1 MKKYKSLFYREL
13 RLSLKNTVLTTATIV
28 VFALFFFTVL
38 FFIKSLPPE
47 DMNANNIQNLYDS
60 IVLMPSAILGLLPAI
75 MNLGQSSILRSDINS
90 GWLQY
95 SYALPITSTERAAV
109 RTVRNAFFTVAG
121 MLFGLLCTVGYCA
134 VAEVPFSVK
143 YLVIYCI
150 ILAAAQVSGI
160 ITDFFIFSA
169 RNAEQ
174 LKKLNQRAGLILLA
188 LMIAAALFVFKIF
201 SSNSEQPGI
210 EIINKLNAGML
221 FWLIPLIL
229 ILTAADFFV
238 VSKRLK
244 AAYSSGE
251 KIKREKTEVSKE
263 LSNDR
268 DHPTGFFYKELKQ
281 NRIVIVLIA
290 VLPLMMMFL
299 SLVMTFVGGLTE
311 NKTDFVE
318 LLSSDDSNMVYSIM
332 IAVGAFFASSFIS
345 GIFLGDD
352 RKLLAYFIVSTPQG
366 VKGYLY
372 NKFVLCF
379 ALNGIYMISWYFTN
393 DLYNTIKYAIT
404 GQEADSIAS
413 IFIMLFF
420 LLLFVCA
427 VDIPFIIRFGQ
438 KRGSFI
444 KTVAMLIAATLL
456 TIGFAILPQAVQDEL
471 LQIFDHVRQ
480 GKADNVIMLIVSVLP
495 LITLALY
502 MLSYRISC
510 KVFMKG
516 VEDYDK

>member
-13 RLSLKNTVLTTATIV
+13 RLSLKNTFLTTATIV
-28 VFALFFFTVL
+28 VFAVFFLVVLFTVKDL
-38 FFIKSLPPE
+38 LAEEIDYKMFE
-47 DMNANNIQNLYDS
+47 R
-60 IVLMPSAILGLLPAI
+60 IVFMASAFLGMLPAL
-75 MNLGQSSILRSDINS
+75 MNLGQVNTLRSDINS

-95 SYALPITSTERAAV
+95 SYALPVTSAERAAV
-109 RTVRNAFFTVAG
+109 RTVRNAFFTAAG
-121 MLFGLLCTVGYCA
+121 MLFGLLCTMGYCA
-134 VAEVPFSVK
+134 VAEVAFSVK
-143 YLVIYCI
+143 YLVMYGI

-160 ITDFFIFSA
+160 ITDFFTFSA
-169 RNAEQ
+169 RSTEQ
-174 LKKLNQRAGLILLA
+174 LKKMQQHAGFILLA
-188 LMIAAALFVFKIF
+188 IILAAAFFIFNNF
-201 SSNSEQPGI
+201 SSDNGLSGVNI
-210 EIINKLNAGML
+210 LDKLKGDML
-221 FWLIPLIL
+221 IWLIPLNL
-229 ILTAADFFV
+229 ILTAGDFLV
-238 VSKRLK
+238 VSKRYK
-244 AAYSSGE
+244 TSYFSGG
-251 KIKREKTEVSKE
+251 KRTREKTEAEKILFDSGD
-263 LSNDR
+263 L
-268 DHPTGFFYKELKQ
+268 PTGFLYKELKQ
-281 NRIVIVLIA
+281 NRIIIVFIS

-299 SLVMTFVGGLTE
+299 SLVMTFVGGFTE
-311 NKTDFVE
+311 NKTDFAA
-318 LLSSDDSNMVYSIM
+318 LLSADDSNMTYYIM

-352 RKLLAYFIVSTPQG
+352 RKLLSYFIVSTSQG

-379 ALNGIYMISWYFTN
+379 AINGIYMISWFFT
-393 DLYNTIKYAIT
+393 DSLHSTVKYAIT

-427 VDIPFIIRFGQ
+427 VDIPFMIRFGQ

-444 KTVAMLIAATLL
+444 KTVVMLIAATSLV
-456 TIGFAILPQAVQDEL
+456 IGFAVLPQTVQDNL
-471 LQIFDHVRQ
+471 MQIFSDIRQ

-495 LITLALY
+495 LITLGLY

>member
-13 RLSLKNTVLTTATIV
+13 RLSMKNTVVTTVTVV
-28 VFALFFFTVL
+28 VFALFFFTVSYVVKNL
-38 FFIKSLPPE
+38 SPE
-47 DMNANNIQNLYDS
+47 DINSIDMQNVYES
-60 IVLMPSAILGLLPAI
+60 MVLMFSAFLGLLSAQ
-75 MNLGQSSILRSDINS
+75 MNLGQINILRSDINS

-95 SYALPITSTERAAV
+95 SYALPITSAERVAV

-134 VAEVPFSVK
+134 VAEVTFSVK
-143 YLVIYCI
+143 YPVMYCI

-160 ITDFFIFSA
+160 ITDLFVFSA
-169 RNAEQ
+169 RNTEQ
-174 LKKLNQRAGLILLA
+174 LKKMQQRAGFILLA
-188 LMIAAALFVFKIF
+188 LMIAAAFFVFKVFSLGNSQSGVEIF
-201 SSNSEQPGI
+201 N
-210 EIINKLNAGML
+210 NLNAGL
-221 FWLIPLIL
+221 LIWLIPLIL

-251 KIKREKTEVSKE
+251 KITKEKAEISKE
-263 LSNDR
+263 LSDGG
-268 DHPTGFFYKELKQ
+268 HPTGFFYKELKQ
-281 NRIVIVLIA
+281 NRIIIVFIA

-311 NKTDFVE
+311 NKTDFVA
-318 LLSSDDSNMVYSIM
+318 LLSSDDSNLVYSIM

-352 RKLLAYFIVSTPQG
+352 KKLLAYFIVSTPQG

-393 DLYNTIKYAIT
+393 DLYNTIKYAIS

-444 KTVAMLIAATLL
+444 KTVVMLIAATVL
-456 TIGFAILPQAVQDEL
+456 TIGFAVLPQAVQDEL
-471 LQIFDHVRQ
+471 MQIFDHIRQ

-516 VEDYDK
+516 VEGYDK